1 MPSIGS
7 HLAGA
12 RLVADRLAHRA
23 IEADRG
29 AYFLGATAP
38 DLRGM
43 TRQPREETHFFSFDD
58 LQHQDSAE
66 RMFSEHPGLRLASAM
81 DDETRAF
88 VAGYLTHLLMDEQ
101 YIERIYRE
109 YFGQASKLG
118 GDARADLLD
127 RLLQYE
133 LDRRERE
140 QDALA
145 STREALAATSAQ
157 AEIAFIARETLQRW
171 RDVAVEMAS
180 HPPDWDRWARTASR
194 HAGAAVASPDDEA
207 AVLREAPDLLREVL
221 DHVTE
226 QRVREFIDESVEAAT
241 ARVRTYLA

>member
-23 IEADRG
+23 IESDRG

-43 TRQPREETHFFSFDD
+43 TRQPRDETHFFSFEE
-58 LQHQDSAE
+58 LAHQDSAA
-66 RMFSEHPGLRLASAM
+66 RMFSDHPRLGIARELDS
-81 DDETRAF
+81 ETRAF
-88 VAGYLTHLLMDEQ
+88 IAGYLTHLLMDEQ
-101 YIERIYRE
+101 YIERVYRE
-109 YFGQASKLG
+109 YFGQASRLA

-133 LDRRERE
+133 LDRRERMD
-140 QDALA
+140 DALRDA
-145 STREALAATSAQ
+145 RNAMAATSAR
-157 AEIAFIARETLQRW
+157 ADVAFIAADTLQRW

-180 HPPDWDRWARTASR
+180 HPATWDRWARTAAR
-194 HAGAAVASPDDEA
+194 HASAATSDYEDEEA
-207 AVLREAPDLLREVL
+207 MLREVPDLLREVL

-226 QRVREFIDESVEAAT
+226 QRVREFMDESIEVAT
-241 ARVRTYLA
+241 ARVREYLG

>member
-12 RLVADRLAHRA
+12 RLIADRLAHRA

-29 AYFLGATAP
+29 VYFLGATAP

-43 TRQPREETHFFSFDD
+43 TRQPREQTHFFSFDD
-58 LQHQDSAE
+58 FTHQDSAE
-66 RMFSEHPGLRLASAM
+66 RMFAEYPRLSRADELDA
-81 DDETRAF
+81 ETRAF
-88 VAGYLTHLLMDEQ
+88 VAGYLTHLLIDEQ
-101 YIERIYRE
+101 YIERIYRG
-109 YFGQASKLG
+109 YFGAASQLG

-140 QDALA
+140 DGALDVAGAALA
-145 STREALAATSAQ
+145 ETSALADV
-157 AEIAFIARETLQRW
+157 EFIERETLLRW
-171 RDVAVEMAS
+171 RGVAVDMAS
-180 HPPDWDRWARTASR
+180 HPPTWERWARTAAR
-194 HAGAAVASPDDEA
+194 HAGAAGAADDEA
-207 AVLREAPDLLREVL
+207 AMREVPELLREVL

-226 QRVREFIDESVEAAT
+226 QRVREFMDESVEAAT
-241 ARVRTYLA
+241 LRVREYLQ

>member
-12 RLVADRLAHRA
+12 RLVADRLAHQA

-43 TRQPREETHFFSFDD
+43 TRQPREQTHFFSFDE
-58 LQHQDSAE
+58 LAHQDSPQ
-66 RMFSEHPGLRLASAM
+66 RMFAEYPRLSRAEGL
-81 DDETRAF
+81 DVETRAF

-109 YFGQASKLG
+109 YFGAASKLG

-140 QDALA
+140 DGALDVASAALA
-145 STREALAATSAQ
+145 QTSAR
-157 AEIAFIARETLQRW
+157 AEVEFIERETLRRW
-171 RDVAVEMAS
+171 RDVAVDMAS
-180 HPPDWDRWARTASR
+180 HPPTWERWAHTAAR
-194 HAGAAVASPDDEA
+194 HAGTAAASDNEA
-207 AVLREAPDLLREVL
+207 AMREVPELLREVL

-226 QRVREFIDESVEAAT
+226 HRVREFMDESVEAAT
-241 ARVRTYLA
+241 ERVRAYLQ

>member
-12 RLVADRLAHRA
+12 RLVADRLAHRT
-23 IEADRG
+23 IDADRG

-43 TRQPREETHFFSFDD
+43 TRQPREDTHFFSFED
-58 LQHQDSAE
+58 LAHQDSAE
-66 RMFSEHPGLRLASAM
+66 RMFAEHPRLRVPNELDA
-81 DDETRAF
+81 ETRAF

-109 YFGQASKLG
+109 YFGAASKLG

-133 LDRRERE
+133 LDRRARE
-140 QDALA
+140 DEALA
-145 STREALAATSAQ
+145 SARDAMAAANASADV
-157 AEIAFIARETLQRW
+157 AFIAADTLGRW
-171 RDVAVEMAS
+171 RDIAVEMAS
-180 HPPDWDRWARTASR
+180 HPPTWDRWARTAAR
-194 HAGAAVASPDDEA
+194 HAGASAETSDDEA
-207 AVLREAPDLLREVL
+207 AMLREVPDLLREVL

-241 ARVRTYLA
+241 ARVREYFG

>member
-58 LQHQDSAE
+58 LEHQDSAE
-66 RMFSEHPGLRLASAM
+66 RMFSEHPQLRASNL
-81 DDETRAF
+81 DQETRAF

-109 YFGQASKLG
+109 YFGQASKLAG
-118 GDARADLLD
+118 NARADLLD

-145 STREALAATSAQ
+145 SARDAMSVTGARADV
-157 AEIAFIARETLQRW
+157 AFIARETLERW
-171 RDVAVEMAS
+171 RDVAIEMAS
-180 HPPDWDRWARTASR
+180 HPPTWERWARTASR
-194 HAGAAVASPDDEA
+194 HAGAAVASADDEA
-207 AVLREAPDLLREVL
+207 AMLREVPNLLREVL

-226 QRVREFIDESVEAAT
+226 QRVREFMDESIDAAT
-241 ARVRTYLA
+241 VRVREYLA

>member
-12 RLVADRLAHRA
+12 RLVADRLAHRT

-58 LQHQDSAE
+58 LEHQDSTE
-66 RMFSEHPGLRLASAM
+66 RMFSEHPELLVASDI

-109 YFGQASKLG
+109 YFGKASKLG

-140 QDALA
+140 QESLVSARDAM
-145 STREALAATSAQ
+145 STTGVHADV
-157 AEIAFIARETLQRW
+157 AFIARDTLERW

-180 HPPDWDRWARTASR
+180 HPPTWDRWARTASR
-194 HAGAAVASPDDEA
+194 HAGAATATADEEA
-207 AVLREAPDLLREVL
+207 AMLREAPELLREVL

-226 QRVREFIDESVEAAT
+226 QRVREFMDQSIDAAT
-241 ARVRTYLA
+241 ERVRAYLS